1 MNTKKTEPSDAQQM
15 ATVESHGLAQA
26 EQPQQGGILG
36 VIERAS
42 RDPSVNVEHMER
54 LLKMYREERSEQ
66 AKVYFDDA
74 MSLMQPEMPTI
85 KERGKAI
92 VQGSVRYTYALW
104 EDMNEQIKPVL
115 AKHGFSITFRTDFKE
130 GISVTGVLAH
140 KAGHREETS
149 ILLPADV
156 SGSKNAV
163 QAVAS
168 TVSYGKRYTAGL
180 LLNLT
185 THGEDDDAYRAA
197 PQPQHGRPMDGVW
210 ESMDDDVQAWLT
222 DVAQEVAQLI
232 DSGDMESAVDKI
244 KSQNFST
251 DEKAAIWT
259 RFSSK
264 QRTALK
270 KASV

>member
-1 MNTKKTEPSDAQQM
+1 MSHDSQNLVTKD
-15 ATVESHGLAQA
+15 LAQVD
-26 EQPQQGGILG
+26 QPQQGGILG

-54 LLKMYREERSEQ
+54 LLKMYREERAEQ

-74 MSLMQPEMPTI
+74 MSLMQPEMPAI

-222 DVAQEVAQLI
+222 DIAQEVAQLI
-232 DSGDMESAVDKI
+232 DSGDVESAVDKI
-244 KSQNFST
+244 RSQNFGT